1 MAPGVTL
8 GAKMVVT
15 EQVFGVA
22 MFGLLLAMLGFLL
35 LLGVF
40 TRPYWGTARQQ
51 QRAHIAGE
59 DTDDWIRVDAA
70 PPPHSRGEDEN
81 DAPQPPSAEEN
92 DHNAPPTRE
101 PAQEEAEKEAEEEAP
116 ENATPSPIP
125 AWVQKGAPPPQSFQ
139 DLLDC
144 TPDSML
150 RCRKGGKCSHNR
162 LTKAGTSYFSAHIKC
177 RDCGELLAVYD
188 KPK

>member
-8 GAKMVVT
+8 GAKMVVS
-15 EQVFGVA
+15 EHVFGVA
-22 MFGLLLAMLGFLL
+22 MLGLLLAMLGFLL

-51 QRAHIAGE
+51 HAEAPRDA
-59 DTDDWIRVDAA
+59 DDWIYVDAP
-70 PPPHSRGEDEN
+70 PPPHSSGDDEHN
-81 DAPQPPSAEEN
+81 VPQPPSAEETE
-92 DHNAPPTRE
+92 HNAPPTRE

-150 RCRKGGKCSHNR
+150 RCRKGGKCSHNK
-162 LTKAGTSYFSAHIKC
+162 LTKQGTNYFQTRVKC
-177 RDCGELLAVYD
+177 RDCGELLASYE
-188 KPK
+188 KAK